1 MDAYTGGGE
10 AWDAFLREKHPVVV
24 TDWGMRDVDGLELCR
39 RIRALGHPTYT
50 YVILLTGRV
59 GPGSY
64 QQAIAAGVDDF
75 LPKPLDRDLLE
86 ARLTVAERIVG
97 MHQHTQRLESLLH
110 VCAWCKQI
118 REEDSWVSLEKYIEH
133 RTGSL
138 LSHGICQSC
147 RTKLEAEPPRTSA

>member
-1 MDAYTGGGE
+1 
-10 AWDAFLREKHPVVV
+10 
-24 TDWGMRDVDGLELCR
+24 
-39 RIRALGHPTYT
+39 
-50 YVILLTGRV
+50 VILLTGRV

-86 ARLTVAERIVG
+86 ARLSVAERIVG
-97 MHQHTQRLESLLH
+97 MHQLTKQLESLLH

-118 REEDSWVSLEKYIEH
+118 REEGSWVSLESYIAH

-138 LSHGICQSC
+138 LSHGICASC
-147 RTKLEAEPPRTSA
+147 RTTLEGESP